1 MSRRPAPV
9 VLAVASTLAWLGAWL
24 GTGCAVNKTSMTA
37 GPNYSTTPCAD
48 NCGTDAMCQAQC
60 TPVTG
65 STLPPVVIT
74 GGH

>member
-1 MSRRPAPV
+1 MSKRPAAI
-9 VLAVASTLAWLGAWL
+9 VLALASTLAWLDA
-24 GTGCAVNKTSMTA
+24 GCAVNKATMSA

-48 NCGTDAMCQAQC
+48 NCGADATCQAQC